1 MFQLFYQSA
10 LQYTWY
16 NRFNIVTVE
25 VCTQLSKLAIY
36 LCLVVLE
43 IVEEI
48 HALQKHIPVFDQE
61 LNATPF
67 TY

>member
-10 LQYTWY
+10 LQY
-16 NRFNIVTVE
+16 NRFNIVTVK
-25 VCTQLSKLAIY
+25 VRTQLSKLAIY

-43 IVEEI
+43 I
-48 HALQKHIPVFDQE
+48 HALQKHTPVFDPE
-61 LNATPF
+61 LNATHF